1 MTTSKAGTRWHT
13 RAAGVGLTMA
23 WVAVAVACTPTAAR
37 SQTVENASYQTSE
50 GEPVEAQSIVVPADV
65 SQVWRVFTTKEGL
78 MSWAVPFADIDL
90 RVGGVW
96 ESSYEADAKVG
107 DTGNIKNRIL
117 AYLPE
122 RMMALK
128 AESAP
133 PDFAHPEVLADVF
146 SVLEFEPL
154 DGGHTRIRIYG
165 VGYKDTPAHQ
175 AVRDFFREANGW
187 SLEMLYKHF
196 AEGGI

>member
-1 MTTSKAGTRWHT
+1 
-13 RAAGVGLTMA
+13 
-23 WVAVAVACTPTAAR
+23 
-37 SQTVENASYQTSE
+37 
-50 GEPVEAQSIVVPADV
+50 
-65 SQVWRVFTTKEGL
+65 

-96 ESSYEADAKVG
+96 ESSYEADARVG
-107 DTGNIKNRIL
+107 DPGNIKNRIL

-122 RMMALK
+122 RMMALRP
-128 AESAP
+128 SAP
-133 PDFAHPEVLADVF
+133 PDFAHPRCWPT
-146 SVLEFEPL
+146 SCLEFEPL

-187 SLEMLYKHF
+187 SLGMLYKHF

>member
-1 MTTSKAGTRWHT
+1 MTKSGTGTRWPG
-13 RAAGVGLTMA
+13 RAAGVGLTLA
-23 WVAVAVACTPTAAR
+23 WVAAAVASTPVAAA
-37 SQTVENASYQTSE
+37 SQTVENASYRTSD

-65 SQVWRVFTTKEGL
+65 ARVWRAFTTKEGL

-107 DTGNIKNRIL
+107 DPGNIRNRIL

-133 PDFAHPEVLADVF
+133 PDFAHPEVLADLF
-146 SVLEFEPL
+146 SVVEFEPL
-154 DGGHTRIRIYG
+154 GDGRTRIRIYG
-165 VGYKDTPAHQ
+165 VGYRDTPAHL
-175 AVRDFFREANGW
+175 AVRDMFREANGW
-187 SLEMLYKHF
+187 SLGMLYEHF